1 MQATL
6 YGCVTSDILI
16 KEMAL
21 NGILKKIEDER
32 HAISQK
38 IPKSIGAQTVMRCS
52 MKKLKYMSIYEA
64 NIISFIRKI

>member
-38 IPKSIGAQTVMRCS
+38 IPK
-52 MKKLKYMSIYEA
+52 
-64 NIISFIRKI
+64 NISA